1 MDEEDLSWIK
11 LINCGKRVE
20 INNIHGAR
28 GSAMLG
34 TSRVFCFSRG
44 VLSREES

>member
-20 INNIHGAR
+20 INNIHGA
-28 GSAMLG
+28 L
-34 TSRVFCFSRG
+34 CSRG
-44 VLSREES
+44 GMLVSTAEQEGSR